1 MTAEILEKN
10 ISLLKAHHRKTYEVL
25 MEAKKSPNYVVP
37 ISQSGHPTLVHIDP
51 NRGKKYL
58 LSKYDPLQEAENLI
72 KNSKIEDHTNFII
85 LGMGCLLYTSPS
97 PRD

>member
-10 ISLLKAHHRKTYEVL
+10 ISLLKAHHRKSYEVL
-25 MEAKKSPNYVVP
+25 MGAKKSLNYVVP
-37 ISQSGHPTLVHIDP
+37 FSQSGHPTLVHIDP

-72 KNSKIEDHTNFII
+72 KN
-85 LGMGCLLYTSPS
+85 
-97 PRD
+97 